1 MDEGIQQTE
10 TATAGPGDAA
20 RKDGAEAIAARAS
33 SVAAATMGSRL
44 LGFLRDIIIASVL
57 GVGPLADAFFAA
69 FRFPLVVRRFF
80 SEGALS
86 LSVMPALAERQA
98 RDGWDGAQRL
108 ARSFLLRIG
117 LWFVPAVVVI
127 LIAARP
133 LAELVAP
140 GFEAAQLDRM
150 AALMRL
156 MMPYLACIAGV
167 ALLAAV
173 CNFRDRF
180 FLPAAISAVFNICII
195 TGGVLAV
202 LAGWDTAL
210 VIAACVSIAG
220 VAQLVILAPAVR
232 RLGFSILGPADRR
245 DPQARAMLRRLGPVL
260 VGSSSF
266 QVMIVAATIL
276 ATVMTSGSVGAIYFA
291 DRLIHFPLGI
301 VGVAVATATLPG
313 LSAHH
318 AEKRHNDFRQVW
330 QDGVA
335 LSLFL
340 TLPSMAG
347 LLALSGPIT
356 SLLFEHGAFDAHA
369 AAMTASTLRGFVIGL
384 PALAAS
390 RALVAVLFA
399 AAMIRQAVVASV
411 AGMLCFAVLAWPA
424 MAWQGAAGLAGAGAV
439 ASWFVF
445 LVQARAVS
453 RSGGGG
459 SGSPVWRA
467 IVRRA
472 FVPAVLSVGV
482 FIAAWGLC
490 GVLPPSWRRWS
501 VIAIVP
507 LCGAGY
513 MAASLRLG
521 VDEARALMPSS
532 LGRRGRR
539 T

>member
-10 TATAGPGDAA
+10 TTAAGAGGAV
-20 RKDGAEAIAARAS
+20 KQDGAEAIAVRAS
-33 SVAAATMGSRL
+33 SVAAATMASRL
-44 LGFLRDIIIASVL
+44 LGFVRDIIIASVL

-98 RDGWDGAQRL
+98 RDGWDGAQHL

-156 MMPYLACIAGV
+156 MMPYLVCIAAV

-180 FLPAAISAVFNICII
+180 FLPAAIPAVFNLCII

-232 RLGFSILGPADRR
+232 RLGFSVLGPADLR
-245 DPQARAMLRRLGPVL
+245 DPQAKAMLRRLGPVL

-266 QVMIVAATIL
+266 QAMIVAATIL
-276 ATVMTSGSVGAIYFA
+276 ATAMTSGSVGAIYFA

-301 VGVAVATATLPG
+301 VGVAVATATLPR

-318 AEKRHNDFRQVW
+318 AEKRHSDFRQVW
-330 QDGVA
+330 EDGVA

-340 TLPSMAG
+340 TLPAMAG

-369 AAMTASTLRGFVIGL
+369 AGMTAGTLRGFVIGL

-424 MAWQGAAGLAGAGAV
+424 MAWQGAAGLAGAGAL

-453 RSGGGG
+453 RTSGEQAHA
-459 SGSPVWRA
+459 PVWRA

-482 FIAAWGLC
+482 FLAAWAMC

-501 VIAIVP
+501 VIAIIP

-521 VDEARALMPSS
+521 VAESRALMQS
-532 LGRRGRR
+532 LRKGGRRA
-539 T
+539 